1 MDLVK
6 FGRVEEIS
14 MQVNLD
20 EVEYITETSITIR
33 GSRRRIT
40 LPKEIVRH
48 FGLEDGDRIMWILF
62 KDDRLILVPK
72 RTSEQSSGE
81 SIE

>member
-1 MDLVK
+1 MP
-6 FGRVEEIS
+6 I
-14 MQVNLD
+14 QVNLE

-33 GSRRRIT
+33 HARRRIT
-40 LPKEIVRH
+40 LPKEIVDH

-72 RTSEQSSGE
+72 KVSGNSCDE
-81 SIE
+81 SIRSG

>member
-1 MDLVK
+1 MP
-6 FGRVEEIS
+6 

-62 KDDRLILVPK
+62 KDDRLIIVPK
-72 RTSEQSSGE
+72 RISDQSNGE
-81 SIE
+81 SMGASENARME

>member
-1 MDLVK
+1 MP
-6 FGRVEEIS
+6 

-62 KDDRLILVPK
+62 KDDRLIIVPK
-72 RTSEQSSGE
+72 KISDQSNGE
-81 SIE
+81 SMSASKNSRME